1 MYKILIAI
9 GLCFVFSFKSPAQ
22 TVFENYRD
30 GLIYFKVKDNSNVVI
45 PTLKTGQKVSGTLY
59 ERYSGLSLMI
69 SEYGI
74 TEIARPF
81 KTKHPVMERTYRV
94 KFSNIQKIEK
104 LIAELQELD
113 YIEYA
118 EKVQIYKL
126 FFVPDDVHANQW
138 YFNLIQ
144 AFDAWDISPGSNLV
158 KVAVVDNAFR
168 ISHPDLA
175 PAVYVN
181 PNEIAGN
188 GIDDDNNGFI
198 DDVNGWDVADDDND
212 PEPPSNIATQFGLF
226 DHGSHCAGIASAA
239 TNNSTGIAAIGNG
252 VKIIPV
258 KGTSSNNIIPIA
270 IDDGAGGIDYAIA
283 AGADVISLS
292 WGGTTQDQT
301 VTNFVNVALA
311 QGIVVVAAAGNSG
324 DQQMNYP
331 AANPGVISVGA
342 ITYNDVMASFSNH
355 GTWVDVIAP
364 GDSIW
369 SCVATSSDYGYQSGT
384 SMACPMVAGLC
395 GLMLSYDTSYTA
407 AQIESCLKAGCENI
421 DMENP
426 SFVGWMGSGRINALR
441 SLTCMNPSLG
451 PIASYHTS
459 SVAGVCE
466 GETMSFFDQSIH
478 GDSLFW
484 SFQGGTPAVDSSATP
499 SVTYAAAGTY
509 SVTLIARNSS
519 GSDTLTGSITVY
531 PAPAASFTMSSDTV
545 YIVQGGQL
553 SVSSTSSNAT
563 AYSWDFGDSGTASGA
578 TATHDYTTAGTYTVT
593 LLASNPGCSD
603 TATMIVYV
611 SSEGVGIYENLLEA
625 TLEIYPNPAYDQLT
639 IDLKGNHADK
649 VIICSS
655 IGQEVMNMAV
665 SNSGK
670 MNIDL
675 SNIAKGVYYVKV
687 YSGRD
692 VAVKK
697 LTVLK

>member
-1 MYKILIAI
+1 MHKILIAI
-9 GLCFVFSFKSPAQ
+9 GLSLFFFFNSSAQ
-22 TVFENYRD
+22 TVLENFRD
-30 GLIYFKVKDNSNVVI
+30 GLIYFKIKNNSNIVI
-45 PTLKTGQKVSGTLY
+45 PTFENGEKAFIPFPALPGIIEK
-59 ERYSGLSLMI
+59 
-69 SEYGI
+69 YGI
-74 TEIARPF
+74 TEITRPF
-81 KTKHPVMERTYRV
+81 KTKHPVMQHTYRA
-94 KFSNIQKIEK
+94 KFTKIHEVEG
-104 LIAELQELD
+104 LIKELQELD

-118 EKVQIYKL
+118 EKVQLYKL
-126 FFVPDDVHANQW
+126 FFVPDDVHPNQW

-158 KVAVVDNAFR
+158 KVAVVDNAFK

-175 PAVYVN
+175 ASIYVN
-181 PNEIAGN
+181 SNEIPNN
-188 GIDDDNNGFI
+188 GLDDDSNGVI
-198 DDVNGWDVADDDND
+198 DDVNGWDVADNDND

-270 IDDGAGGIDYAIA
+270 IDDGAAGIDYAIA

-324 DQQMNYP
+324 NQQMNYP

-369 SCVATSSDYGYQSGT
+369 SCVATSSEYGYQSGT

-407 AQIESCLKAGCENI
+407 AQIETCLKAGCENI

-426 SFVGWMGSGRINALR
+426 SFVGWMGAGRINALR
-441 SLTCMNPSLG
+441 SLTCMNPALG

-466 GETMSFFDQSIH
+466 GGTMNFFDQSIN

-484 SFQGGTPAVDSSATP
+484 SFPGGTPGADSSATP
-499 SVTYAAAGTY
+499 SVMYAAAGTY
-509 SVTLIARNSS
+509 PVTLIAKNNF
-519 GSDTLTGSITVY
+519 GTDTLTSSITVY
-531 PAPAASFTMSSDTV
+531 TAPAASFTLSSDTV

-553 SVSSTSSNAT
+553 TVNSTSSNAT
-563 AYSWDFGDSGTASGA
+563 SYSWDFGDNGTGSGA
-578 TATHDYTTAGTYTVT
+578 SASHNYTTSGTYTVT
-593 LLASNPGCSD
+593 LTASNPGCAAD
-603 TATMIVYV
+603 TAAMIVYV
-611 SSEGVGIYENLLEA
+611 SSEGVGIHENLLDA
-625 TLEIYPNPAYDQLT
+625 ALEVYPNPANDKLT
-639 IDLKGNHADK
+639 IDVKGNY
-649 VIICSS
+649 VNEVNIYSS
-655 IGQEVMNMAV
+655 IGQQVMNVTADHK
-665 SNSGK
+665 GK
-670 MNIDL
+670 IIVDL
-675 SNIAKGVYYVKV
+675 TKISKGVYYVKV
-687 YSGRD
+687 RSGRD
-692 VAVKK
+692 IAVKK
-697 LTVLK
+697 FTVIK